1 MDDAEMRE
9 RSRLLNQAREKR
21 NKLADTLFI
30 VKRMELVPKIL
41 MINVLEFFLAF
52 TYIAMLQFCKDDL
65 STKQYVVA
73 WLALILFLW
82 LFTKQIYGFFI
93 GF

>member
-1 MDDAEMRE
+1 MDDTEMRE

-52 TYIAMLQFCKDDL
+52 TYIAM
-65 STKQYVVA
+65 T
-73 WLALILFLW
+73 
-82 LFTKQIYGFFI
+82 
-93 GF
+93 

>member
-1 MDDAEMRE
+1 MDDTEMRE

-41 MINVLEFFLAF
+41 MITVLEFFLVF
-52 TYIAMLQFCKDDL
+52 TYITM
-65 STKQYVVA
+65 T
-73 WLALILFLW
+73 
-82 LFTKQIYGFFI
+82 
-93 GF
+93 

>member
-1 MDDAEMRE
+1 MDNAEMRE

-41 MINVLEFFLAF
+41 MINVLEFFLTF
-52 TYIAMLQFCKDDL
+52 TYITVL
-65 STKQYVVA
+65 
-73 WLALILFLW
+73 
-82 LFTKQIYGFFI
+82 
-93 GF
+93 

>member
-1 MDDAEMRE
+1 MRE

-52 TYIAMLQFCKDDL
+52 IYIAM
-65 STKQYVVA
+65 T
-73 WLALILFLW
+73 
-82 LFTKQIYGFFI
+82 
-93 GF
+93 